1 MLFYLQMIDGPED
14 RLKFEKV
21 YIAYRGLM
29 FHVAAQIL
37 ENEQDAEDAVHDAFV
52 SIAKSISKI
61 SDLESPKTKAYVV
74 TIVES
79 RAIDLY
85 RKNKRNQSVPLDE
98 ELEGVPVEYHGD
110 NGLARCMAKLPARYR
125 EFLLLK
131 YAQGFENRELA
142 RQFGLSMDALYKLD
156 QRAKARLRN
165 LCEAEGV
172 LL

>member
-1 MLFYLQMIDGPED
+1 M
-14 RLKFEKV
+14 
-21 YIAYRGLM
+21 
-29 FHVAAQIL
+29 
-37 ENEQDAEDAVHDAFV
+37 
-52 SIAKSISKI
+52 
-61 SDLESPKTKAYVV
+61 
-74 TIVES
+74 
-79 RAIDLY
+79 
-85 RKNKRNQSVPLDE
+85 
-98 ELEGVPVEYHGD
+98 EYHGD

-172 LL
+172 LS